1 MNAQRAYMQTP
12 YLRICTTKVLC
23 DSQSIVHIKTSQ
35 HYIPSMRTLLSFIF
49 LLWAAVA
56 MGQTA
61 QMDIASS
68 DVDSV
73 QLRVYFHQGKSFL
86 VPSYRD
92 NEERLTQFVNR
103 IRRTMADSTL
113 FIQDICI
120 TSSASPEGNT
130 EANYRLSVNRGISI
144 KQYLM
149 CALDMPDSVFRINPI
164 GEDWAGFREL
174 ALKYNVPHRDEVI
187 AIIDQQPQ
195 MVTVDGKAT
204 DKRKVQLMALDGG
217 KVWDYILNT
226 IFPELRSGNNNVI
239 CHIERR
245 EPVPQTIYV
254 YSNPDRP
261 SHPQDGGAG
270 SDAAAGNNGGAGQQF
285 PGNQHQGAPD
295 GSIPSDGIPS
305 TRAGKYYFA
314 VKTNALFDL
323 VACPNVEVEFP
334 IGKHVSLMAEHWFP
348 WYVFHH
354 NSYAYELLNT
364 GGELRYWF
372 GDRSKKSVLQGFF
385 VGIYGSALK
394 YDFEYNDKGYQG
406 ESVLST
412 GATVGKSWTLGRR
425 WRMEASLSVGY
436 AHCDYRYY
444 ERNPEIDLLI
454 WQRTGK
460 YNWIGPT
467 KAKLSFG
474 WLMGVPRH
482 KKGGNR

>member
-1 MNAQRAYMQTP
+1 
-12 YLRICTTKVLC
+12 
-23 DSQSIVHIKTSQ
+23 
-35 HYIPSMRTLLSFIF
+35 
-49 LLWAAVA
+49 

-61 QMDIASS
+61 RMDMASS

-73 QLRVYFHQGKSFL
+73 QLRVYFHQAKSNL
-86 VPSYRD
+86 VPSFRD

-113 FIQDICI
+113 IVQDICI

-130 EANYRLSVNRGISI
+130 EANQRLSVNRGASL

-149 CALDMPDSVFRINPI
+149 YALNLPDSVFRINPI
-164 GEDWAGFREL
+164 GEDWGGFRQL
-174 ALKYNVPHRDEVI
+174 ALKYNVPRRDEVI

-195 MVTVDGKAT
+195 MVTVDGKVT
-204 DKRKVQLMALDGG
+204 DSRKLQLMALDGG
-217 KVWDYILNT
+217 KVWDYILET
-226 IFPELRSGNNNVI
+226 IFPELRSGNNIVV
-239 CHIERR
+239 CHIVHRDA
-245 EPVPQTIYV
+245 VPQPIYI
-254 YSNPDRP
+254 YGNPDRP
-261 SHPQDGGAG
+261 YGPQDGGAG
-270 SDAAAGNNGGAGQQF
+270 NDGGDGLQPFGGQ
-285 PGNQHQGAPD
+285 PQGA
-295 GSIPSDGIPS
+295 SDSSFPPGGTRS
-305 TRAGKYYFA
+305 SRAGKYHFA

-385 VGIYGSALK
+385 VGVYGSALK

-412 GATVGKSWTLGRR
+412 GATVGKSWKLGRH